1 MTIGAVGS
9 NASLW
14 MQSAATARNNT
25 AFNVPNAE
33 SASANPAG
41 ALSILPSSHAMPL
54 SFETVIA
61 LQKIEDDEPATIEP
75 PSPTEIFLEE
85 ARKSPIER
93 MREQIL
99 EEFGLTE
106 DLLAQLPPEERRA
119 IEDQIREKI
128 EEKFRQAN
136 NAGARPGANAEM
148 LEAVS

>member
-1 MTIGAVGS
+1 MTIGAIGS
-9 NASLW
+9 NTSLW
-14 MQSAATARNNT
+14 LQSAANAHNNT
-25 AFNVPNAE
+25 AFHVPDAE
-33 SASANPAG
+33 SSSANPAG

-61 LQKIEDDEPATIEP
+61 LQKIEDDEPATITA
-75 PSPTEIFLEE
+75 PSATEIFLEE

-99 EEFGLTE
+99 EELGLTE
-106 DLLAQLPPEERRA
+106 DSLAQLPPEERRA

-136 NAGARPGANAEM
+136 NAGDRPDSNAEM
-148 LEAVS
+148 VEAVA